1 MTVNRGIYQ
10 SRKTFHVVSED
21 GLRRLR
27 VPFNPA
33 VHKTYYPDRMFHPT
47 WESSNFLDMFLP
59 ANATYGE
66 FSTHRSGAPS
76 LLDAV
81 QEFEQ
86 IGKRGFHS
94 TKLPV
99 DQAHRVIY
107 GDWDEHGSSVLVPVG
122 CGVSKLEDI
131 GVELLMNSENDRLKV
146 RKYFRRIRTHHEWA
160 VGGAVSP
167 GYATKLGEVICG
179 HVGGQAFDILH
190 VDLEQLDERNRALVD
205 GIHLVDVNLLHRLGD
220 LIDNAKLRNMQIGD
234 AFKGTMFA
242 GLGMAKGFFHV
253 VELPRY
259 AMIIYGPKKQVR
271 FDKFFFGSLGDVK
284 GGQAR
289 TCIQSMGAFITDES
303 KRLWTDQ
310 ARLFIHE
317 VMEALKS
324 EEGLRRMVLTNI
336 DSVTALGEGKNAE
349 AWVLVEALKHGVPI
363 LKNPGLFRRAAQ
375 LLLTQV
381 LDCERGRIPFGP
393 DARRYNLQP
402 DFSAFELETGNVDYR
417 NSVIPEDAVCCM
429 EVDQGPFAMYRQPLG
444 NAKEAVT
451 TVNIHNRRFRRFIGR
466 DRVILGISA
475 LEQLKAMG
483 GGDFDDAVI
492 GTSNLSWVEV
502 IARAEYPITPLPA
515 TNPAKLVGVPERE
528 NIYRNGGT
536 AVLNGRTVH
545 FEGTTK
551 TRKYPCMWSMKDY
564 FEAASKA
571 TEQQFTIGPID
582 NICRLLFLLSGV
594 HKQNMLR
601 DLANRVEHAT
611 DSAAKSKLQ
620 KAFNSLTAFPEHPER
635 KVLSNEEAFID
646 AIKMGKGDAPAL
658 QLLVAELSDL
668 ALTVPVYPECW
679 TWLGR
684 LNDANGDPI
693 GRIPT
698 ARKDAQDYV
707 LVPSLICETL
717 NEIRCERD
725 MLLDALKEFEWTM
738 VDRVPMTLNRAFP
751 RDRGISDEA
760 FELRSQWRKWWEP
773 ILTGQCQIQPDEAR
787 KILIDGGEL
796 ILTSGK
802 RVRIDGVRKLFYQSE
817 DADIRLQEAVEI
829 ARQTYRTRYPTAA
842 KDAHGNRRG
851 FPDGLLWTNTI
862 GLCYIQ
868 ALKEAGLTGLYVPV
882 RFDRH
887 ARHLGTGTMEVVV
900 KCGMAVRACDG
911 FVIGE
916 VIGEEPP
923 DGEYFMKDGMISI
936 QEPSPEL
943 LQGIWE
949 TDEEFLNPVSDT
961 FDLPV

>member
-1 MTVNRGIYQ
+1 MNIGTYH

-27 VPFNPA
+27 VAFNPA
-33 VHKTYYPDRMFHPT
+33 VHCKFNPDNTFHPA
-47 WESSNFLDMFLP
+47 WETSNFFDIFLP
-59 ANATYGE
+59 DGATYGE
-66 FSTHRSGAPS
+66 MSILTESANT
-76 LLDAV
+76 LLDGV
-81 QEFEQ
+81 QEFEA
-86 IGKRGFHS
+86 IGKRGFYS
-94 TKLPV
+94 TKLPI
-99 DQAHRVIY
+99 DHAHRVIY
-107 GDWDEHGSSVLVPVG
+107 GDWDDHGTGVLVPVG
-122 CGVSKLEDI
+122 CGVNKLEDI
-131 GVELLMNSENDRLKV
+131 GVQLVMNSEADKLKV
-146 RKYFRRIRTHHEWA
+146 RKYFRRIRAHHEWA
-160 VGGAVSP
+160 VGGTVSP
-167 GYATKLGEVICG
+167 GHAAELGEVILG

-190 VDLEQLDERNRALVD
+190 VDLEQFDERNRALVD
-205 GIHLVDVNLLHRLGD
+205 GVHLVDVNLLHRLGD
-220 LIDNAKLRNMQIGD
+220 LIDNAKLKNMQIGD

-242 GLGMAKGFFHV
+242 RLGMAKGFFHV

-284 GGQAR
+284 GGHAR

-336 DSVTALGEGKNAE
+336 DSVTALGEGKDPE

-363 LKNPGLFRRAAQ
+363 LKNPGLFRRATQ

-393 DARRYNLQP
+393 DARRYNLMP
-402 DFSAFELETGNVDYR
+402 DLSCVNLDTGEVDYR
-417 NSVIPEDAVCCM
+417 GSVLPEDAVCCM
-429 EVDQGPFAMYRQPLG
+429 EADQGPFAMYRQPLG

-475 LEQLKAMG
+475 LEQLKTMG

-492 GTSNLSWVEV
+492 GTSNLNWVEV
-502 IARAEYPITPLPA
+502 IAKAEYPVTPLPVIYQA
-515 TNPAKLVGVPERE
+515 GFVEVPERE
-528 NIYRNGGT
+528 NIYRTGGT

-551 TRKYPCMWSMKDY
+551 KRKYPCVWSLADY
-564 FEAASKA
+564 YEAASKA

-582 NICRLLFLLSGV
+582 NMCRLLFLLSGV

-601 DLANRVEHAT
+601 NLANRVEHAT
-611 DSAAKSKLQ
+611 DPAEKTKLQ
-620 KAFNSLTAFPEHPER
+620 KAFNALTAFPEHPER
-635 KVLSNEEAFID
+635 KILSNEEAFID
-646 AIKMGKGDAPAL
+646 AIKMGKGDAAAL
-658 QLLVAELSDL
+658 QLLVAELSGL

-684 LNDANGDPI
+684 LKDANGDPI
-693 GRIPT
+693 GRIPA
-698 ARKDAQDYV
+698 ARGDAQDYV
-707 LVPSLICETL
+707 LAPSLICEIL

-725 MLLDALKEFEWTM
+725 LLLDALKEFEWTM
-738 VDRVPMTLNRAFP
+738 VDRVPMTLSRKFP

-773 ILTGQCQIQPDEAR
+773 ILTGQCQIKPDESR
-787 KILIDGGEL
+787 RILIDGGEL
-796 ILTSGK
+796 LLSSGK
-802 RVRIDGVRKLFYQSE
+802 RVRIEGVHKLFYQWE
-817 DADIRLQEAVEI
+817 DADIRLHEAVEI

-842 KDAHGNRRG
+842 KDAHGKRRG
-851 FPDGLLWTNTI
+851 FPDGLLWTNTV
-862 GLCYIQ
+862 GLYYIQ

-882 RFDRH
+882 RFDRL
-887 ARHLGTGTMEVVV
+887 ARHLHKGTMEIVI
-900 KCGMAVRACDG
+900 KCGIAIRASDG

-923 DGEYFMKDGMISI
+923 DGEYLMTDGMICI
-936 QEPSPEL
+936 QQPSQEL
-943 LQGIWE
+943 LQGIDV

-961 FDLPV
+961 FDALV

>member
-1 MTVNRGIYQ
+1 MTVNRENYH

-27 VPFNPA
+27 VAFNPA
-33 VHKTYYPDRMFHPT
+33 VHCKFNPDNTFQPA
-47 WESSNFLDMFLP
+47 WETSNFFDIFLP
-59 ANATYGE
+59 DGATYGE
-66 FSTHRSGAPS
+66 MSILTESANT
-76 LLDAV
+76 LLDGV
-81 QEFEQ
+81 QEFEA
-86 IGKRGFHS
+86 IGKRGFYS
-94 TKLPV
+94 TKLPI
-99 DQAHRVIY
+99 DHAHRVIY
-107 GDWDEHGSSVLVPVG
+107 GDWDDHGTGVLVPVG
-122 CGVSKLEDI
+122 CGVNKLEDI
-131 GVELLMNSENDRLKV
+131 GVQLVMNSEADKLKV
-146 RKYFRRIRTHHEWA
+146 RKYFRRIRAHHEWA
-160 VGGAVSP
+160 VGGTVSP
-167 GYATKLGEVICG
+167 GHAAELGEVIRG
-179 HVGGQAFDILH
+179 HVGDQAFDILH
-190 VDLEQLDERNRALVD
+190 VDLEQFDERNRALVD

-220 LIDNAKLRNMQIGD
+220 LIDNAKLKNMQIGD

-242 GLGMAKGFFHV
+242 RLGMAKGFFHV

-284 GGQAR
+284 GGHAR
-289 TCIQSMGAFITDES
+289 TCLQSMGGFITDES
-303 KRLWTDQ
+303 KRLWADQ
-310 ARLFIHE
+310 ARLFIHG

-336 DSVTALGEGKNAE
+336 DSVTALGEGKDPE

-363 LKNPGLFRRAAQ
+363 LKNPGLFRRATQ

-393 DARRYNLQP
+393 DARRYNLMP
-402 DFSAFELETGNVDYR
+402 DLSCVNLDTGEVDYR
-417 NSVIPEDAVCCM
+417 GSVLPEDAVCCM
-429 EVDQGPFAMYRQPLG
+429 EADQGPFAMYRQPLG

-451 TVNIHNRRFRRFIGR
+451 TVNIHNRRFWRFIGR

-475 LEQLKAMG
+475 LEQLKTMG

-492 GTSNLSWVEV
+492 GTSNLNWVEV
-502 IARAEYPITPLPA
+502 IARAEYPVTPLPV
-515 TNPAKLVGVPERE
+515 TNLAKLVEVPERE

-536 AVLNGRTVH
+536 AVFNGRTVH

-551 TRKYPCMWSMKDY
+551 KRKYPCVWSMEDY

-582 NICRLLFLLSGV
+582 NMCRLLFLLSGV

-601 DLANRVEHAT
+601 NLANRVEHAT

-635 KVLSNEEAFID
+635 KVLSNEEAFVD
-646 AIKMGKGDAPAL
+646 AIKMGKGDAAAL

-693 GRIPT
+693 GRIPA
-698 ARKDAQDYV
+698 ARRDAQDYV
-707 LVPSLICETL
+707 LAPSLICEIL
-717 NEIRCERD
+717 NEIRGERD
-725 MLLDALKEFEWTM
+725 LLLDALKEFEWTM
-738 VDRVPMTLNRAFP
+738 VDRVPTTLNRAFP

-787 KILIDGGEL
+787 RILIDGGVF

-802 RVRIDGVRKLFYQSE
+802 QVRIDGVRKLFYQSE

-842 KDAHGNRRG
+842 KDTHGNRRG
-851 FPDGLLWTNTI
+851 FPDGLLWTNTV
-862 GLCYIQ
+862 GLYYIQ

-887 ARHLGTGTMEVVV
+887 ARHLGTGTVEVVV
-900 KCGMAVRACDG
+900 KCGMAIRASDG

-923 DGEYFMKDGMISI
+923 DGQYFMKDGMISI

-943 LQGIWE
+943 LQGIC
-949 TDEEFLNPVSDT
+949 DEEFLNPVSDT
-961 FDLPV
+961 FDAPV

>member
-1 MTVNRGIYQ
+1 VNRGNYH

-27 VPFNPA
+27 VAFNPA
-33 VHKTYYPDRMFHPT
+33 VHKTYYPDRMFHPI

-66 FSTHRSGAPS
+66 FSILSSGAPS

-81 QEFEQ
+81 EEFEQ
-86 IGKRGFHS
+86 IGKRGFYS

-107 GDWDEHGSSVLVPVG
+107 GDWDDHGASVLVPVG
-122 CGVSKLEDI
+122 CGVNKLEDI
-131 GVELLMNSENDRLKV
+131 GVSLVMNAESDKLKV
-146 RKYFRRIRTHHEWA
+146 RKYFRRIRAHHEWA
-160 VGGAVSP
+160 VGGTVSP
-167 GYATKLGEVICG
+167 GHAAELGEVIRG

-190 VDLEQLDERNRALVD
+190 VDLEQFSERNRALVD

-220 LIDNAKLRNMQIGD
+220 LIDNAKLKNMQIGD

-242 GLGMAKGFFHV
+242 RLGMAKGFFHV

-271 FDKFFFGSLGDVK
+271 FDKLFFGSLGDVK
-284 GGQAR
+284 GGPAR
-289 TCIQSMGAFITDES
+289 TCIQSMGAFITDAS

-336 DSVTALGEGKNAE
+336 DSVTVPGEGNGTE
-349 AWVLVEALKHGVPI
+349 AWVLVEALRHGVPV

-402 DFSAFELETGNVDYR
+402 DFSAFDLETGDVDYR
-417 NSVIPEDAVCCM
+417 NSVIPENAVVCM
-429 EVDQGPFAMYRQPLG
+429 DTDMGPFAIYRQPLG
-444 NAKEAVT
+444 NAKEAVVT
-451 TVNIHNRRFRRFIGR
+451 TNIHDRRFRRYRGR
-466 DRVILGISA
+466 DRVILGPSA
-475 LEQLKAMG
+475 YEQLKTMG

-492 GTSNLSWVEV
+492 GTSNLNWVEV
-502 IARAEYPITPLPA
+502 IARAEYPVTPLPVIDQA
-515 TNPAKLVGVPERE
+515 GFVEAPERE
-528 NIYRNGGT
+528 NIYRTGGT

-545 FEGTTK
+545 FEGTTRK
-551 TRKYPCMWSMKDY
+551 RKYPCVWSMEDY
-564 FEAASKA
+564 YEAASKA

-582 NICRLLFLLSGV
+582 NMCRLLFLLSGV

-601 DLANRVEHAT
+601 NLANRVEHAT
-611 DSAAKSKLQ
+611 DPAEKTKLE
-620 KAFNSLTAFPEHPER
+620 KAFNALTAFPEHPER

-646 AIKMGKGDAPAL
+646 AIKMGKGDAAAL

-684 LNDANGDPI
+684 LKDANGDPI

-698 ARKDAQDYV
+698 ARADAQDYV
-707 LVPSLICETL
+707 LAPSLICETL
-717 NEIRCERD
+717 NEIRSERD
-725 MLLDALKEFEWTM
+725 LLLDALKEFEWTM
-738 VDRVPMTLNRAFP
+738 VDRVPTTLNRTFP
-751 RDRGISDEA
+751 RDRGIRDEA
-760 FELRSQWRKWWEP
+760 FELRSQWREWWEP

-802 RVRIDGVRKLFYQSE
+802 QVRIDGVRKLFYRCE
-817 DADIRLQEAVEI
+817 DADIRLHEAVEI

-851 FPDGLLWTNTI
+851 FPDGLLWTNTV
-862 GLCYIQ
+862 GLYYIQ

-887 ARHLGTGTMEVVV
+887 ARHLGTGTVEVVV
-900 KCGMAVRACDG
+900 KCGMAIRASDG

-943 LQGIWE
+943 LQGISE

-961 FDLPV
+961 FDAPV